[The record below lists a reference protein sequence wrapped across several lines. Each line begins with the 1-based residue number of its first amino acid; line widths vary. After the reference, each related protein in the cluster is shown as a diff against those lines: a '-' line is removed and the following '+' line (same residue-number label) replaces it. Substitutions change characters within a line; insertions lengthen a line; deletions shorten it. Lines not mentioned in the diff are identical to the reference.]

1 MKNSFTLNEL
11 ILIACGENGGTDL
24 SDMEVACQTDGQSFR
39 DDRKLRNIDLLNSGL
54 SISPNKRIINNIL
67 NYSRALS
74 IVNTKG
80 SGDFKLLMN

>member
-11 ILIACGENGGTDL
+11 ILIACGEKGGTDM
-24 SDMEVACQTDGQSFR
+24 SDMEVACQTDGQSNR
-39 DDRKLRNIDLLNSGL
+39 SDRKLKNINLLNSGL
-54 SISPNKRIINNIL
+54 SISPDKRIINNIL

-80 SGDFKLLMN
+80 SGNFSLLLN

>member
-11 ILIACGENGGTDL
+11 ILIACGEKGEADI
-24 SDMEVACQTDGQSFR
+24 SDMEVACQTNGQSNR
-39 DDRKLRNIDLLNSGL
+39 SDRKLSNTDLHNSGL

-74 IVNTKG
+74 IVHTKG
-80 SGDFKLLMN
+80 SGNFNLLMN